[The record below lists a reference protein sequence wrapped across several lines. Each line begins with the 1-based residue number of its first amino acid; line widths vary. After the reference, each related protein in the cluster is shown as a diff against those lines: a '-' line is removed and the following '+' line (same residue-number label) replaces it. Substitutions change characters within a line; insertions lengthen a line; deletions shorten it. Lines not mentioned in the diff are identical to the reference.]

1 MRPVAVFYATREGH
15 TRRIAEHVA
24 ATLRQR
30 GLDAVVG
37 NVRSRQAALPPGP
50 YAGVVV
56 AASVHAGRHEAEMVR
71 FVKEHRA
78 EIESV
83 PNAFISVTLSEAGAE
98 RSDATPAEHAKFV
111 SGVQEVINRFLDETG
126 WRPKHVKPVAG
137 ALLYTQ
143 YNFLIRF
150 VMKRIARAEGGSTD
164 TSRDHEYTDWAALD
178 RFVAE
183 LADEISR
190 VGAAPS

>member
-1 MRPVAVFYATREGH
+1 MKPVAVFYATREGH

-37 NVRSRQAALPPGP
+37 DVRARRAVLAPGS
-50 YAGVVV
+50 YAGIVV
-56 AASVHAGRHEAEMVR
+56 AASVHAGRHEAEMIR

-78 EIESV
+78 EIEGV

-98 RSDATPAEHAKFV
+98 RSAATPAEHAKFV
-111 SGVQEVINRFLDETG
+111 SSVQDVIDRFVDETG

-137 ALLYTQ
+137 ALLYTR
-143 YNFLIRF
+143 YNFLIRL
-150 VMKRIARAEGGSTD
+150 VMKRIARSEGGSTD
-164 TSRDHEYTDWAALD
+164 TSRDHEYTDWPALD

-183 LADEISR
+183 LADEISG
-190 VGAAPS
+190 VGAAPR

>member
-78 EIESV
+78 QIESV

-111 SGVQEVINRFLDETG
+111 SGVQEAINRFLDETG

-137 ALLYTQ
+137 ALLYTR

>member
-1 MRPVAVFYATREGH
+1 
-15 TRRIAEHVA
+15 
-24 ATLRQR
+24 
-30 GLDAVVG
+30 
-37 NVRSRQAALPPGP
+37 
-50 YAGVVV
+50 
-56 AASVHAGRHEAEMVR
+56 MVR

-137 ALLYTQ
+137 ALLYTR

-183 LADEISR
+183 LADEISPL
-190 VGAAPS
+190 GAAPG

>member
-37 NVRSRQAALPPGP
+37 DVRSRQAALPPGP

-56 AASVHAGRHEAEMVR
+56 AASVHAGRHEPEMVR